1 MNNEEKESKYLQYL
15 PSIYQTEKDENGS
28 TFLGRFLKAFEK
40 VLSGIDDGVTIEYLF
55 SWDEIP
61 GNDNIKLIEFLNQ
74 NFNIEWVK
82 TAEIEKIEFS
92 KTIRVYN
99 ENNNLLLELNSEKT
113 EVRLKIDGVSTDEF
127 IVKTENGNLNVY
139 NKPLKG
145 IEEKLDTIHDYFD
158 PMETPLEFL
167 NWLAGW
173 VALTLIEGEGWNE
186 EKKRNLIARIV
197 PLYKKRGTK
206 EGLEEYIRIYVGG
219 DVEVS
224 INEFLQPFQVGIT
237 STVGM
242 DTMVG
247 EGQPYYFHVYMKL
260 PAPNRDLLARKK
272 RAIHDIITKEKPAHT
287 YYGLTIKVPTMQIGV
302 YSTTGVDTLLG
313 GMISD

>member
-1 MNNEEKESKYLQYL
+1 MNNEEIESNYLRYL

-61 GNDNIKLIEFLNQ
+61 GDDNQRLIDFLNLD
-74 NFNIEWVK
+74 FGIEWVK
-82 TAEIEKIEFS
+82 TAEIEKIES
-92 KTIRVYN
+92 GKIKVSD
-99 ENNNLLLELNSEKT
+99 ENNYILLELNGEKT
-113 EVRLKIDGVSTDEF
+113 EVILTIEGVSPDEL
-127 IVKTENGNLNVY
+127 IVKTENGNLNIY

-186 EKKRNLIARIV
+186 EKKRNLIAGIV

-206 EGLEEYIRIYVGG
+206 EGLEEYIKIYVGEE
-219 DVEVS
+219 VEVR

-242 DTMVG
+242 DTMIG
-247 EGQPYYFHVYMKL
+247 EGRPYYFHVHMNL

-272 RAIHDIITKEKPAHT
+272 RAIHDIINKEKPAHT

-302 YSTTGVDTLLG
+302 NSTIGADTLLG
-313 GMISD
+313 GMIND

>member
-1 MNNEEKESKYLQYL
+1 MNNEEIESNYLRYL
-15 PSIYQTEKDENGS
+15 PSIYQTEKDENDS

-61 GNDNIKLIEFLNQ
+61 GDDNQKLIDFLNLD
-74 NFNIEWVK
+74 FGIEWVK
-82 TAEIEKIEFS
+82 TAEIEKIES
-92 KTIRVYN
+92 GKIKVSD
-99 ENNNLLLELNSEKT
+99 ENNNLLLELNTEKT
-113 EVRLKIDGVSTDEF
+113 EVILTIDGVSPDEL
-127 IVKTENGNLNVY
+127 IVKTENGNLNIY
-139 NKPLKG
+139 NKPIKG
-145 IEEKLDTIHDYFD
+145 IEEILDTIHDYFD
-158 PMETPLEFL
+158 PVETPLEFL

-186 EKKRNLIARIV
+186 EKKRNLIAGIV

-206 EGLEEYIRIYVGG
+206 EGLEEYIKIYVGE
-219 DVEVS
+219 DVEVR

-242 DTMVG
+242 DTMIG
-247 EGQPYYFHVYMKL
+247 EGRPYYFHVHMKL

-272 RAIHDIITKEKPAHT
+272 RAIHDIINKEKPAHT

-302 YSTTGVDTLLG
+302 NSTIGADTLLG
-313 GMISD
+313 GMIND

>member
-1 MNNEEKESKYLQYL
+1 MNNEEKESKYLRYL
-15 PSIYQTEKDENGS
+15 PSIYQTEKDENGF

-61 GNDNIKLIEFLNQ
+61 GNDNQRLIEYLSLDFGV
-74 NFNIEWVK
+74 EWVK
-82 TAEIEKIEFS
+82 IAKIEKIES
-92 KTIRVYN
+92 GKTIRVSD
-99 ENNNLLLELNSEKT
+99 ENNYLSLELNSEKT
-113 EVRLKIDGVSTDEF
+113 EVTLKIDGVSPDEF

-145 IEEKLDTIHDYFD
+145 IEEILDTIHDYFD

-186 EKKRNLIARIV
+186 EKNRNLIAKTV

-206 EGLEEYIRIYVGG
+206 EGLEEYIRIYVGE

-242 DTMVG
+242 DTMIG
-247 EGQPYYFHVYMKL
+247 EGRPYYFHVHMKL

-272 RAIHDIITKEKPAHT
+272 RAIHEIINKEKPAHT
-287 YYGLTIKVPTMQIGV
+287 YYGLTIRVPTMQIGV
-302 YSTTGVDTLLG
+302 NSTTGVDTLLG